1 MVDRVPRAEVRLSWL
16 QASILM
22 IQIDHQ
28 KMLIG
33 TDLGWIQVGIFFAD
47 IAQRAVISLQK
58 SDEFAQ
64 NVHFFHFSDIIYMSV
79 LKIIMIISSTNE
91 ITNKNYM
98 RHGRCDFITEFQVI
112 SLVGWGYSWLGDHLG
127 IISPVLILKKRG
139 TD

>member
-1 MVDRVPRAEVRLSWL
+1 M
-16 QASILM
+16 
-22 IQIDHQ
+22 
-28 KMLIG
+28 
-33 TDLGWIQVGIFFAD
+33 
-47 IAQRAVISLQK
+47 ISLQK

-139 TD
+139 TDVRVVVVGLSCASRVFLRFSSLCKINISLTHLSYRIIIECF